1 MKCLLRRM
9 LDETEFLSEYGVR
22 SLSRVHKDHPF
33 VLEENGNR
41 FVIEYSPSDSTTTEF
56 GRNSNWRGQIWLP
69 RNHMLIE
76 SLYEFS
82 SLLWRL

>member
-41 FVIEYSPSDSTTTEF
+41 FVIEYSPGDSTTTAF
-56 GRNSNWRGQIWLP
+56 GGIRTGVARYGCLGI
-69 RNHMLIE
+69 IC
-76 SLYEFS
+76 
-82 SLLWRL
+82 